1 MTEIQS
7 TVLPTPTRDVI
18 RQQQPEL
25 GEDDLYMDPPVRN
38 PPVPGSIMKM
48 LPKNTFDIDTPTS
61 LFYFGVDLLAVVAT
75 MGFLDIVVT
84 SDNYHAL
91 PIWAQALCVAPL
103 QVLTGFAMW
112 YESLLANLEIWK
124 CYRFLIDSHFCTIQV
139 HVVHRS

>member
-1 MTEIQS
+1 MKITPYLLLAIASTASSVNAFTPSQRNARSNSLTEIQS
-7 TVLPTPTRDVI
+7 TVVPAPTRDVI

-25 GEDDLYMDPPVRN
+25 GEADLYVNPPVRN

-61 LFYFGVDLLAVVAT
+61 LFYFGIDLLAVVAT

-84 SDNYHAL
+84 SANYHAL
-91 PIWAQALCVAPL
+91 PMWAQALCVAPL

-112 YESLLANLEIWK
+112 
-124 CYRFLIDSHFCTIQV
+124 
-139 HVVHRS
+139 

>member
-1 MTEIQS
+1 M
-7 TVLPTPTRDVI
+7 I

-112 YESLLANLEIWK
+112 YES
-124 CYRFLIDSHFCTIQV
+124 
-139 HVVHRS
+139 